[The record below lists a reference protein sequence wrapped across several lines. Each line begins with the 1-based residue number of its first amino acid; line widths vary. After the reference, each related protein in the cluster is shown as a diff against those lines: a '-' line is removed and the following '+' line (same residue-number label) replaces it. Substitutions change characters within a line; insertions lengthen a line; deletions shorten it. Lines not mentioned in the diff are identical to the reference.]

1 MTRQRDRASAASIR
15 ARLLERAKREGEE
28 FQRVLMHY
36 ANERVL
42 YRLSRSAHAGAFV
55 LKGASLFLL
64 WNGRMPRATK
74 DVDLLGSGTPNPER
88 LRSVFREILATEVEA
103 DGLSFDLESVKAE
116 AIREEAVYD
125 GVRVTFGAL
134 LGTARLALQVDVGFG
149 DAVEPV
155 PEQVDYPTLL
165 DSPAPKL
172 RAYRREVVVAEKFHA
187 MVVLGL
193 ANSRMKDYFDIAFLA
208 ERFSFQGAELARAIS
223 ATFSRRE
230 TEVPSELPIGL
241 SEQFALDEQKRAQW
255 AQFVRRVRG
264 NAGTLSDA
272 VSLVRGFVWPV
283 AQAAYQNPRFDAEW
297 TSGCWHRTREGA

>member
-15 ARLLERAKREGEE
+15 ARLLERAKRDGEE
-28 FQRVLMHY
+28 FQRTLMHY

-42 YRLSRSAHAGAFV
+42 YRLSCSAHAGAFV

-74 DVDLLGSGTPNPER
+74 DVDLLGSGVPDPER
-88 LRSVFREILATEVEA
+88 LRGVFREILSTAVES
-103 DGLSFDLESVKAE
+103 DGLSFELDSVKAE

-125 GVRVTFGAL
+125 GVRVTFVAM

-149 DAVEPV
+149 DAVEPM
-155 PEQVDYPTLL
+155 PEEVDYPTLL
-165 DSPAPKL
+165 GSPAPKL

-187 MVVLGL
+187 MVALGL

-208 ERFSFQGAELARAIS
+208 GRFPFQGVELARAIG

-230 TEVPSELPIGL
+230 TPIPGEVPMGL
-241 SEQFALDEQKRAQW
+241 TEQFALDEQKRVQW
-255 AQFVRRVRG
+255 TQFVRRVQG
-264 NAGTLSDA
+264 STGTLGDA
-272 VSLVRGFVWPV
+272 VTLVRTFVWPA
-283 AQAAYQNPRFDAEW
+283 AQAAA
-297 TSGCWHRTREGA
+297 SGQPFTAAWASGRWQPNE